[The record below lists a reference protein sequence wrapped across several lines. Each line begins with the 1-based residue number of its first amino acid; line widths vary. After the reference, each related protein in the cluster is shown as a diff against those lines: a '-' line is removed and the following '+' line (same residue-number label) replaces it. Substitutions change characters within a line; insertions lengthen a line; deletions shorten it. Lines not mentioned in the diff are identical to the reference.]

1 MSSQDPNVERSVTLI
16 IPTVHQR
23 AALFTRVLRYLE
35 SAGFLC
41 PVIVTDHSPQPH
53 LDVIADIAKQH
64 GKLGGMLASHGRGT
78 HI

>member
-41 PVIVTDHSPQPH
+41 PVIVTDHSPQHP
-53 LDVIADIAKQH
+53 
-64 GKLGGMLASHGRGT
+64 
-78 HI
+78 